1 MRKTMLLVLPMIV
14 LSLWAKAQE
23 EVKKDSGFVFTT
35 VKECKITPVKNQA
48 SSGTCWCYSSLS
60 FLESELMRLGKPEM
74 DLSEMYVVYFA
85 YLDKME
91 NYVRYHGTS
100 NFGEGGA
107 FCDIPHVIK
116 KYGIVP
122 DTIYKGLNYGETQ
135 NKHSELS
142 SLLKGY
148 GDVVIEKKNGSKLST
163 AWMKGY
169 RGILDA
175 YLGEIPEKFTYEGK
189 EYTPQ
194 SYANSLGLNMDD
206 YVSVTSFSHHPYWSK
221 FIIEVPDNWLHAESY
236 NVPLDEFCEIAEA
249 AIMNGYTV
257 AWGSDV
263 SEKYFKTGIAMV
275 PDANAKEGPGS
286 DQAKWMNLS
295 QSDRDKQT
303 NELKK
308 PVPELVITPE
318 MRQEAYDNYQTTD
331 DHGMHI
337 FGIAKDQNG
346 TKYFMVKNSWG
357 VSGPY
362 KGIWYVSQNF
372 FKYKTLNFMVHKDAI
387 PKKIAK
393 KMGL

>member
-1 MRKTMLLVLPMIV
+1 MRKTMLLILPMIAF
-14 LSLWAKAQE
+14 SLWANAQ

-74 DLSEMYVVYFA
+74 NLSEMYVVYYA
-85 YLDKME
+85 YQDKME
-91 NYVRYHGTS
+91 NYVRYHGDATFS
-100 NFGEGGA
+100 EGGA
-107 FCDIPHVIK
+107 FCDIPHVIS

-142 SLLKGY
+142 SLLKAY
-148 GDVVIEKKNGSKLST
+148 GDVVIEKKNGNKLST

-169 RGILDA
+169 KGILDA
-175 YLGEIPEKFTYEGK
+175 YLGDIPEKFTYEGK
-189 EYTPQ
+189 QYTPQ
-194 SYANSLGLNMDD
+194 SYAKSLELNMDD

-249 AIMNGYTV
+249 AVMNGYTV

-275 PDANAKEGPGS
+275 PDAKATEGPGS
-286 DQAKWMNLS
+286 DQSKWLNLS
-295 QSDRDKQT
+295 QSDRERQAND
-303 NELKK
+303 LKN
-308 PVPELVITPE
+308 PVPEMVITPE
-318 MRQEAYDNYQTTD
+318 LRQEGYDNYQTTD

-337 FGIAKDQNG
+337 YGIAKDQNG

-357 VSGPY
+357 ESGPY

-387 PKKIAK
+387 PKKFAK